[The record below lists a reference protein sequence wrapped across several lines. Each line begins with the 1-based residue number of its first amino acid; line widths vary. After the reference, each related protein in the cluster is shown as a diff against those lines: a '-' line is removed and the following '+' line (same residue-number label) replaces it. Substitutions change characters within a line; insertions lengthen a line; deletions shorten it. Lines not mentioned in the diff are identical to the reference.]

1 MIGYYLDE
9 SNLVL
14 LKKENKILYQ
24 YSFVKH
30 LWYSLPEIRN
40 LENTNLIHQISEQQ
54 AQTLIQKIDELIQK
68 NKKTKT
74 K

>member
-1 MIGYYLDE
+1 MIEYYLDE

-30 LWYSLPEIRN
+30 LWYSLPEIRK

>member
-1 MIGYYLDE
+1 MIEYYLDE

-30 LWYSLPEIRN
+30 LWYSLPEIGN